1 MPDLGARTS
10 SQHSGRSLK
19 GFKQAG
25 VVQMYVEAKR
35 RKKRKGRR
43 EAKREGGREERKDSE
58 EAFGE
63 NLVSPELGAVELD
76 RRGWI

>member
-43 EAKREGGREERKDSE
+43 EAKREGGREEGRK
-58 EAFGE
+58 GRT
-63 NLVSPELGAVELD
+63 VKRVLGKT
-76 RRGWI
+76 W